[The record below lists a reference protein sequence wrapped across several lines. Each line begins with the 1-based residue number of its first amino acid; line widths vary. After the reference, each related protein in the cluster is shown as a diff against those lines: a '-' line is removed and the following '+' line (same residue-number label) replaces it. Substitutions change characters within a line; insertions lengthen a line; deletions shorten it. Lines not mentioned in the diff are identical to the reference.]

1 MVREEDD
8 DGSKDHVLVEVPLP
22 VKDEEL
28 DHLSYWYCLV
38 QRQDL
43 SNVSPRE
50 IYGTANIY

>member
-1 MVREEDD
+1 MVREDD

-28 DHLSYWYCLV
+28 DHLSYWNCLV